1 MRARQPD
8 TVGVIE
14 RDGVRVGYEVFEPL
28 DGPAPRGARR
38 SCC

>member
-1 MRARQPD
+1 MRALLPD

-28 DGPAPRGARR
+28 DGAAGGARR